1 MFLNLLLPLIA
12 LGFGIIVGSA
22 ILTSVMLQRIH
33 NVLSTISETIREL
46 KRTTE
51 LLDHRVSE
59 IEKQIDTINNIE

>member
-1 MFLNLLLPLIA
+1 MLLNLLLPFIA

-51 LLDHRVSE
+51 LFNHRISR
-59 IEKQIDTINNIE
+59 IEKQIDKINNIK